1 MNEDFIREIKEN
13 TEFQVSD
20 EIVIKYDLKA
30 PEYAV
35 LENKYHISEIAGKS
49 DLEKALNLL
58 DWVNQHIRHKGN
70 YDNADRQDA
79 LTLLEVAFDKD
90 YGINCRAMS
99 IVLCECLSAV
109 KVKSRVMYMMPQN
122 VEDGDNHVVVEAFV
136 SDLNKWI
143 MLDPTYGC
151 YCLDSEGKILNLYEI
166 RNHIVRDEA
175 FHFSETMNYNGTKA
189 DDLDD
194 VKDYYTKNLFFFRCK
209 ALQGYGEH
217 REYGNMLEIAPIGF
231 DVHKRMVENIHFRI
245 KAYGDFEI
253 FRIWL
258 AYEEKLQNRYI
269 DIESI
274 YYSP

>member
-1 MNEDFIREIKEN
+1 MNNDFIREIKIH

-20 EIVIKYDLKA
+20 EIVIGYDLNK

-35 LENKYHISEIAGKS
+35 LEDKYHILEIAGKS
-49 DLEKALNLL
+49 DLEKALHLL
-58 DWVNQHIRHKGN
+58 GWVNHHIRHQGN
-70 YDNADRQDA
+70 YDNSDRQDA
-79 LTLLEVAFDKD
+79 LTLLELAFDQD
-90 YGINCRAMS
+90 YGINCLAMS
-99 IVLCECLSAV
+99 IILCECLLAA
-109 KVKSRVMYMMPQN
+109 KVKARVMYMMPRN

-151 YCLDSEGKILNLYEI
+151 YCLTSEGKILNLYEI
-166 RNHIVRDEA
+166 RNHIVRNEA
-175 FHFSETMNYNGTKA
+175 YHFSETMNYNGTKV
-189 DDLDD
+189 DDIDD

-209 ALQGYGEH
+209 AVQGYGEH
-217 REYGNMLEIAPIGF
+217 REYGNMLEIAPSGL
-231 DVHKRMVENIHFRI
+231 DVHKRMVENIQFRM
-245 KAYGDFEI
+245 KTYGDFEI

-274 YYSP
+274 Y